1 MTEQLREVLRL
12 PIDFFNFLEGRGN
25 KGRKRD
31 LKQEGEE
38 EEEELGFGEEK
49 KTAEE
54 EMQDCAMFGPF
65 DSAKKESGRGLSNNA
80 AAEPNASQNQK
91 RLKNKER
98 RRTKNLHSGEDR
110 LYFIF

>member
-65 DSAKKESGRGLSNNA
+65 DSAKKESGRGLSNKA
-80 AAEPNASQNQK
+80 AAESS
-91 RLKNKER
+91 RDESKNEHRYYCISKA
-98 RRTKNLHSGEDR
+98 
-110 LYFIF
+110 